1 MTLQVSQL
9 QGFNVQGISFTP
21 VSSSYGP
28 NSGTSATTGT
38 ETIPTGASSVVIKV
52 YGPGGSGGISATGGG
67 GGGGGGYALK
77 TLALTSSDWGKTFS
91 VTVGNG
97 RGGRSTVGAGFTG
110 NTSSVASGTY
120 TLGAS
125 IVGNAGSGGGGFS
138 GGAGGTG
145 TGGDTNVTGSTGSAG
160 YGCICSPIGGDGGS
174 SNSGEFA
181 GGTGGSPGVPGL
193 AGGGGGA
200 GGTNGTNGD
209 GVTSGPS
216 GGGYVIFSYT

>member
-9 QGFNVQGISFTP
+9 QGFNVQGVSFTP

-38 ETIPTGASSVVIKV
+38 ETIPTGASSVVIRV
-52 YGPGGSGGISATGGG
+52 YGPGGSGGYSAGGG
-67 GGGGGGYALK
+67 GGGGGGGFALK

-97 RGGRSTVGAGFTG
+97 RLGRSTVGTGFTG

-125 IVGNAGSGGGGFS
+125 IVGNFGSGGGLFT

-145 TGGDTNVTGSTGSAG
+145 TGGDTNVTGDTGDNGAG
-160 YGCICSPIGGDGGS
+160 CTCSPVGGTGGN
-174 SNSGEFA
+174 SNSGEFV
-181 GGTGGSPGVPGL
+181 GGTGGSSGAPGG

-200 GGTNGTNGD
+200 GGTDGGD
-209 GVTSGPS
+209 GDSVTSGQS
-216 GGGYVIFSYT
+216 AGGYVIFGYT